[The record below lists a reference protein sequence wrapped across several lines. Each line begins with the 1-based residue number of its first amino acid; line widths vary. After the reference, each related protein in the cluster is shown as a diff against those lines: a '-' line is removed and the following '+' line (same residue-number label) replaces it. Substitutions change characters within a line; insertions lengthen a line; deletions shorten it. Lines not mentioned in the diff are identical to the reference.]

1 MKTFQELGINAQ
13 LIKAIEEMGFERS
26 MPIQEAVIPVL
37 LEKDTDMVALA
48 QTGTGKTAAF
58 GLPIIQKI
66 NINNHFP
73 EAMVLCPTRELC
85 MQIANDFK
93 DYSKYLSNVKIVPVY
108 GGANIETQIKQ
119 LDKNVNII
127 VATPGRMLDLM
138 RRGKINLKSIRYLV
152 LDEADEMLD
161 MGFQEELNEI
171 LKHTPKEKNTLLFSA
186 TMPIQVEK
194 IARGYMKEPA
204 EITIG
209 ERNSGSANIKHHCY
223 LSHAKQRYLVLKRI
237 VDYYPDIYAIVFCR
251 TRKETQE
258 VADWLIKDGYNADAL
273 HGDLSQLQRD
283 NVMNKFRVKNLQ
295 LLVATDVAARGLDVD
310 DLTHVINYNLPDE
323 TEQYTHRSGRTG
335 RADKSG
341 ISIAIIHLKEK
352 HKIKDIEKQIGKT
365 FKFAK
370 IPSGKEVCE
379 KQLFHLIEKMEKVDV
394 NENEI
399 SEYLPLVIKK
409 LENISK
415 EELIKRFV
423 SLEFNRFLDYYRDT
437 EDLNVVENK
446 EKKEKP
452 KNSGDLSRLFINIG
466 KLDGLQPTDL
476 IGLIN
481 DVMHIRNIRIGKID
495 IMKTFSFFE
504 VDTNFV
510 EMLLAAFRKIKY
522 NGRNVVLEQ
531 SSAKKKE
538 KTNKNSEI
546 QGNHFTNNKRN
557 DKRSNKNFDF
567 KERRDGNFSKSSSSK
582 RR

>member
-1 MKTFQELGINAQ
+1 MKTFQELGVNSQ
-13 LIKAIEEMGFERS
+13 LIKAIEEMGFEKS
-26 MPIQEAVIPVL
+26 MPVQEAVIPVL

-58 GLPIIQKI
+58 GLPLIQKI
-66 NINNHFP
+66 NINSHIP
-73 EAMVLCPTRELC
+73 EAMILCPTRELC
-85 MQIANDFK
+85 MQIANDLK
-93 DYSKYLSNVKIVPVY
+93 DYSKYINNVKVVPVY
-108 GGANIETQIKQ
+108 GGANIDTQIKQ
-119 LDKNVNII
+119 LDKGVNII

-138 RRGKINLKSIRYLV
+138 KRGKINLKSIKYLV

-161 MGFQEELNEI
+161 MGFQDELNEI
-171 LKHTPKEKNTLLFSA
+171 LKHTPNEKNTLLFSA

-194 IARGYMKEPA
+194 IARGYMKNPI
-204 EITIG
+204 EIIIG
-209 ERNSGSANIKHHCY
+209 ERNSGSENIKHHCY

-237 VDYYPDIYAIVFCR
+237 VDYYPDIYAIIFCR

-283 NVMNKFRVKNLQ
+283 NVMNKFRLKNLQ
-295 LLVATDVAARGLDVD
+295 LLVATDVAARGLDVN

-352 HKIKDIEKQIGKT
+352 HKIKEIEKQIGKS
-365 FKFAK
+365 FKIAK

-379 KQLFHLIEKMEKVDV
+379 KQLFHLIEKMEKVEV
-394 NENEI
+394 NESEI
-399 SEYLPLVIKK
+399 SEYLPLVYKK

-446 EKKEKP
+446 GDKKEKT
-452 KNSGDLSRLFINIG
+452 KNSIGFTRLFINIG

-481 DVMHIRNIRIGKID
+481 DVMHIRDIRIGKID

-504 VDTNFV
+504 VETNYV
-510 EMLLAAFRKIKY
+510 EMILAAFRKTKY
-522 NGRNVVLEQ
+522 NGRNIVLEQ
-531 SSAKKKE
+531 SNPKKKE
-538 KTNKNSEI
+538 
-546 QGNHFTNNKRN
+546 RN
-557 DKRSNKNFDF
+557 DKSFDLEEKNFSHKPKNKKSNKNYNF
-567 KERRDGNFSKSSSSK
+567 KERKERNFSKSHSGK

>member
-1 MKTFQELGINAQ
+1 MKTFQELGVNAQ
-13 LIKAIEEMGFERS
+13 LIKAIEEMGFEKS
-26 MPIQEAVIPVL
+26 MPVQEAVIPIL

-66 NINNHFP
+66 NLNNHYP

-85 MQIANDFK
+85 MQIANDLK
-93 DYSKYLSNVKIVPVY
+93 DYSKYMNNVKIVPVY

-119 LDKNVNII
+119 LDKGVNII

-138 RRGKINLKSIRYLV
+138 KRGKINLKSIKYLI

-161 MGFQEELNEI
+161 MGFQDELNEI
-171 LKHTPKEKNTLLFSA
+171 LKHSPETKNTMLFSA

-194 IARGYMKEPA
+194 IARGYMKNPI
-204 EITIG
+204 EIIIG
-209 ERNSGSANIKHHCY
+209 DRNSGSANIKHHCY

-237 VDYYPDIYAIVFCR
+237 VDYYPDIYAIIFCR

-283 NVMNKFRVKNLQ
+283 NVMNKFRLKNLQ

-341 ISIAIIHLKEK
+341 ISVAIIHMKEK
-352 HKIKDIEKQIGKT
+352 HKIKEIEKQIGTT

-379 KQLFHLIEKMEKVDV
+379 KQLFHLIEKMEKVEV
-394 NENEI
+394 NESEI
-399 SEYLPLVIKK
+399 SEYLPLVFKK

-415 EELIKRFV
+415 EDLIKRFV

-437 EDLNVVENK
+437 TDLNVVENK
-446 EKKEKP
+446 GEKRE
-452 KNSGDLSRLFINIG
+452 KNSTSGNFSRLFINIG
-466 KLDGLQPTDL
+466 KLDGIQPTDL

-481 DVMHIRNIRIGKID
+481 DVMHIRDIRIGKID

-504 VDTNFV
+504 VDTNYV
-510 EMLLAAFRKIKY
+510 EMILAAFKKIKY

-531 SSAKKKE
+531 SSPKKRDRVSEFEE
-538 KTNKNSEI
+538 KSYSPRRNDRKNNKNS
-546 QGNHFTNNKRN
+546 G
-557 DKRSNKNFDF
+557 F
-567 KERRDGNFSKSSSSK
+567 KERKRDNFSRSSTGK